1 MLRLPYPFVPESGME
16 PVSAEEM
23 IDFFNKLEKA
33 AEGGVGARTDSF
45 FRLAFVNLFCA
56 NCKVIYSSFIFM

>member
-45 FRLAFVNLFCA
+45 FRLAFVNL
-56 NCKVIYSSFIFM
+56 S